1 MRSLRKK
8 DRKKIETKTWPDFWT
23 KLDNFSQSVAV
34 WSPRKFREEK
44 AQSLYSIQLV
54 FSHSP
59 YVCILSTIAY
69 FTETTTTKK
78 REKKNKIEKD
88 KNNTAMNQSVKP
100 IEVRSQQDL
109 KLLLWQYENNRSIT
123 SSWHEAF
130 FGLYILIGMVA
141 VFANGL
147 VVIAVFRNKKVRSK
161 IFYLIPTLILIAG

>member
-1 MRSLRKK
+1 
-8 DRKKIETKTWPDFWT
+8 
-23 KLDNFSQSVAV
+23 
-34 WSPRKFREEK
+34 
-44 AQSLYSIQLV
+44 
-54 FSHSP
+54 
-59 YVCILSTIAY
+59 LSTIAY
-69 FTETTTTKK
+69 FTETTTTYKK
-78 REKKNKIEKD
+78 ERRKNKIEKD